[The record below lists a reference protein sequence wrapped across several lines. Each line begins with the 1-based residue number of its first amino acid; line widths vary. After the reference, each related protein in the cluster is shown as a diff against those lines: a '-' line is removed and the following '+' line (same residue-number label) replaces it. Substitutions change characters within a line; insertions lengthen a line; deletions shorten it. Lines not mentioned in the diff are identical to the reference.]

1 MINIL
6 TLTSCLLCCRL
17 LGEFL
22 LPSSNILPYTY
33 RGLHAIMKDIGMDYQ
48 TIDARPNDHIIYYGQ
63 HASKTECPQCLISRY
78 RTDQV
83 TKRVPRKVLRHI
95 PIIPCLQRLFRCES
109 IAQFMDYHACNISGY
124 GVLRIPADG
133 YAFRKIEEKWADFKD
148 EPRNVRLSLE
158 ADGVNPFRELRSIY
172 SVWPIYV
179 INNNIPPWMSIKRE
193 HIMLT
198 MIVSGI
204 CLH

>member
-1 MINIL
+1 
-6 TLTSCLLCCRL
+6 L

-22 LPSSNILPYTY
+22 LPSSNVLPRTY

-48 TIDARPNDHIIYYGQ
+48 TINACPNEHIVYYGQ
-63 HASKTECPQCLISRY
+63 YASKTECLQCLVSRY

-83 TKRVPRKVLRHI
+83 TKRVSRKVLRHI
-95 PIIPCLQRLFRCES
+95 PIIPCLQRIFRCER
-109 IAQFMDYHACNISGY
+109 IALFTNYHACNRSGD
-124 GVLRIPADG
+124 GFLRMPVDG
-133 YAFRKIEEKWADFKD
+133 STFREIEEKWVDFKD
-148 EPRNVRLSLE
+148 EPRNVRLSL
-158 ADGVNPFRELRSIY
+158 AVDGVNPFRELRSIY
-172 SVWPIYV
+172 SMWPIFV
-179 INNNIPPWMSIKRE
+179 INYNIPPWMSIKRE